1 MGDNASRVNGIYEFT
16 EEVSGGMPVYRK
28 MDDPD
33 MWLMYNP
40 TRKEWWV
47 QQTSSKVTGGG
58 WAYLTCNPPCLPERG
73 PKGMWQVYDGGKFQL
88 QAGVAISMMTPEEV
102 AAALAL
108 FAAEAEA
115 LAASVVADG
124 RKVCVVF
131 IC

>member
-40 TRKEWWV
+40 TWKKWYV
-47 QQTSSKVTGGG
+47 QPTSSKGSESG
-58 WAYLTCNPPCLPERG
+58 WANLTCDPPCLPERG
-73 PKGMWQVYDGGKFQL
+73 PKGTWQVSDGGFKL
-88 QAGVAISMMTPEEV
+88 QVGVAISMMTPEEV

-115 LAASVVADG
+115 LAASVIADG